1 MTQLQPTGFSRWKL
15 LILLWLAFF
24 LNQADRQI
32 FSVVLPLIRTDL
44 GLSDADLG
52 LIAAALVW
60 TYGLLVPIAGF
71 VGDRFS
77 RRNIVGISLL
87 FWSLSTLSTGFCTTL
102 WQFIGLRGMA
112 TGGGEAFYAPSA
124 NALLGEQYPESR
136 SFVLSL
142 HQTAVYAGIVLS
154 GLIAGYIGQHY
165 GWQYAFFL
173 FGGFGIV
180 LGGIVLLSLPKDRPT
195 MATAPDSVG
204 KTASYL
210 IRNPTAILLTLGFAC
225 MVFVNVGY
233 VTWMPSFL
241 GEKFGLSLTAAGF
254 NSLFYH
260 HVGAFLGVL
269 TGGRLADRLAK
280 TRPQSRLWL
289 QAGALAGGAPFIYWM
304 GSSTTELETY
314 IALFV
319 FGLFRGVY
327 DSNIV
332 ASLYEVVPVRWRSS
346 SYGLMLMGAFLTG
359 AFAPYLLGVLKPTL
373 GLSAGLSG
381 LSVSYLLGSS
391 AIATAAYFFFKRDHQ
406 AAQPTLTAPADRPT
420 LQL

>member
-1 MTQLQPTGFSRWKL
+1 MTQPHQSPFRRWKL

-60 TYGLLVPIAGF
+60 TYGVLVPVAGF

-77 RRNIVGISLL
+77 RRNIVGFSLL
-87 FWSLSTLSTGFCTTL
+87 FWSMSTLATGFCTTL
-102 WQFIGLRGMA
+102 WQFILLRGMA

-124 NALLGEQYPESR
+124 NALLGENYPKNR

-154 GLIAGYIGQHY
+154 GLIAGHIGQHY

-173 FGGFGIV
+173 FGGFGVV
-180 LGGIVLLSLPKDRPT
+180 LGGFVLFSLPKDQP
-195 MATAPDSVG
+195 ALAVAPEPIA
-204 KTASYL
+204 KTAAYL
-210 IRNPTAILLTLGFAC
+210 VRNPTAVLLTVGFAC

-241 GEKFGLSLTAAGF
+241 VDKFGLSLTAAGF

-260 HVGAFLGVL
+260 HVGALLGVL
-269 TGGRLADRLAK
+269 AGGRLSDHLAK
-280 TRPQSRLWL
+280 TRPQSRL
-289 QAGALAGGAPFIYWM
+289 
-304 GSSTTELETY
+304 
-314 IALFV
+314 
-319 FGLFRGVY
+319 
-327 DSNIV
+327 
-332 ASLYEVVPVRWRSS
+332 
-346 SYGLMLMGAFLTG
+346 
-359 AFAPYLLGVLKPTL
+359 
-373 GLSAGLSG
+373 
-381 LSVSYLLGSS
+381 
-391 AIATAAYFFFKRDHQ
+391 
-406 AAQPTLTAPADRPT
+406 
-420 LQL
+420 

>member
-1 MTQLQPTGFSRWKL
+1 MIHRQRGFSKWKL

-87 FWSLSTLSTGFCTTL
+87 FWSLSTLATGFCTTL
-102 WQFIGLRGMA
+102 GQFIGLRGMA

-124 NALLGEQYPESR
+124 NALLGEHYPESR

-165 GWQYAFFL
+165 GWRYAFFL
-173 FGGFGIV
+173 FGGFGIL
-180 LGGIVLLSLPKDRPT
+180 LGGIVLLSLPKDRP
-195 MATAPDSVG
+195 ATETTPDSVG
-204 KTASYL
+204 KTAGYL
-210 IRNPTAILLTLGFAC
+210 IRNPTAILLTIGFAC
-225 MVFVNVGY
+225 MVFVHIGY

-260 HVGAFLGVL
+260 HIGAFLGVL
-269 TGGRLADRLAK
+269 MGGRLAK

-289 QAGALAGGAPFIYWM
+289 QAGALAGAVPFIYWM
-304 GSSTTELETY
+304 GSSTTETATY
-314 IALFV
+314 VALFV

-381 LSVSYLLGSS
+381 LSVSYVLGSL
-391 AIATAAYFFFKRDHQ
+391 AIATAAFFFFQRDHR
-406 AAQPTLTAPADRPT
+406 AAQPTLTPT